1 MTTTTGND
9 ATRSGARPF
18 ALETAGDVH
27 AGPAEFEGL
36 AVRAEADGYDGIGAT
51 ELQHDPFI
59 SIAVAARSTSTIE
72 LATSIAV
79 AFARNPMT
87 VAVTANDLQLLSAGR
102 FTLGLGSQIKPH
114 IERRF
119 SMEWSHPAERMRDFV
134 LAVRAIQH
142 AWQSG
147 EKLDYRG
154 EFYQHTLM
162 TPMFAP
168 EPNPHGAPKIALA
181 AVGQLMTEVAGEVA
195 DGWLSHSFTTPR
207 YLTEVSIPALRR
219 GSEKAGRPA
228 DAVDV
233 SVAAFVAVGADQS
246 ELDAAIQATRKQIAF
261 YGSTPAYASVLQLH
275 GWGGVAEQLN
285 AGSRRGEW
293 DAMAQLITDEMLSEF
308 ACVGS
313 PAEVAAQLRARY
325 SGLATRLAFAFS
337 APVAPERAQQIV
349 AALDA
354 N

>member
-1 MTTTTGND
+1 VT
-9 ATRSGARPF
+9 AAAVPPAPARPF
-18 ALETAGDVH
+18 ALETSGDVH
-27 AGPAEFEGL
+27 AGPAEFEAL
-36 AVRAEADGYDGIGAT
+36 AARAEADGYDGIGAT

-59 SIAVAARSTSTIE
+59 SIAVAARKTSTIE

-87 VAVTANDLQLLSAGR
+87 VAETANDLQLLSGGR

-134 LAVRAIQH
+134 LALRAIQTS
-142 AWQSG
+142 WQTG

-168 EPNPHGAPKIALA
+168 EPNPHGAPKIAVA
-181 AVGQLMTEVAGEVA
+181 GVGQLMTEVAGEVA

-219 GSEKAGRPA
+219 GSGRAGRPD
-228 DAVDV
+228 DAVAV
-233 SVAAFVAVGADQS
+233 SVPAFVALGVDQA
-246 ELDAAIQATRKQIAF
+246 ELDAAALGTRKQIAF
-261 YGSTPAYASVLQLH
+261 YGSTPAYASVLELH
-275 GWGGVAEQLN
+275 GWGGLHEKLHDA
-285 AGSRRGEW
+285 SRRGEW
-293 DAMAQLITDEMLSEF
+293 DAMAALITDEMLTTF
-308 ACVGS
+308 ACVGT
-313 PAEVAAQLRARY
+313 PGEVAAQLRERY
-325 SGLATRLAFAFS
+325 AGVADRLAFAFS
-337 APVAPERAQQIV
+337 SPVLPERAAELV
-349 AALDA
+349 AAIDA
-354 N
+354 G